1 VDRPYLLHVA
11 THGVYLPS
19 ALEPVDAARQTAPFV
34 PEEIAGFQ
42 NPMFGSWLALAG
54 SGDTVAAWS
63 RGIVPDP
70 MNDGVLM
77 ANEVAEFDLE
87 GTLLV
92 VLSACDTATGEA
104 TSGDGVLGIRRGF
117 RMAGAENV
125 VSTLWPISDVATV
138 GIMKEFYTGI
148 PQAGVGGAL
157 SATQRKWLVAI
168 RDKTE
173 PMQDDPLPVNGF
185 YWAVNLAGPFLLGR

>member
-1 VDRPYLLHVA
+1 
-11 THGVYLPS
+11 
-19 ALEPVDAARQTAPFV
+19 
-34 PEEIAGFQ
+34 
-42 NPMFGSWLALAG
+42 
-54 SGDTVAAWS
+54 
-63 RGIVPDP
+63 
-70 MNDGVLM
+70 M

-117 RMAGAENV
+117 RMAGAENI

-138 GIMKEFYTGI
+138 GIMEDFYEGI
-148 PQAGVGGAL
+148 PQAGVAGSL
-157 SATQRKWLVAI
+157 SATQREWLTTI
-168 RDKTE
+168 RDKA
-173 PMQDDPLPVNGF
+173 PPASDDPLPVNGF